1 MFRSDRDALAD
12 KLGDVQA
19 ENERLRQQNEAM
31 RHALLAQ
38 RIGGRSAAS
47 NVYRGGVVG
56 LGTGE
61 RVALAR
67 HRLEAFPVWAT
78 ALLHV
83 VTFGIVSFVRFNSMH
98 AQLPQA
104 ERDDPSVGKAV
115 GFHFI
120 PYYNYYWI
128 FWNGLRLCDRVN
140 LQCRLRGMPDGVPR
154 GLVIAAC
161 VASIIPYIQVLA
173 GPIAW
178 LFVAIAMQRTVNRIV
193 ELDARTTSE
202 RVDRVRVDAGV
213 FGARIPAPQALP
225 LPDDIAAQAEAEAE
239 AAAAVAEQRQRR

>member
-12 KLGDVQA
+12 KLDDVQA
-19 ENERLRQQNEAM
+19 ENERLRRQNEAM

-38 RIGGRSAAS
+38 RVGGQPVAS
-47 NVYRGGVVG
+47 NTYRGGVAG
-56 LGTGE
+56 LGAGE

-83 VTFGIVSFVRFNSMH
+83 VTFGIVSFIRFNAMH
-98 AQLPQA
+98 AELPQA
-104 ERDDPSVGKAV
+104 ERDDPSVGKAI
-115 GFHFI
+115 GLHFA
-120 PYYNYYWI
+120 PYFNYYWI

-161 VASIIPYIQVLA
+161 VASVIPYIQLLA
-173 GPIAW
+173 GPITW

-193 ELDARTTSE
+193 ELDARTTSA
-202 RVDRVRVDAGV
+202 RVAPVDAGAGV
-213 FGARIPAPQALP
+213 FGVRFPAVEALP
-225 LPDDIAAQAEAEAE
+225 QPDDVAVQAEAEAE

>member
-1 MFRSDRDALAD
+1 MFRSDRDALAG
-12 KLGDVQA
+12 KLDDVQA
-19 ENERLRQQNEAM
+19 ENERLRRQNEAM

-38 RIGGRSAAS
+38 RVGGQPVAS
-47 NVYRGGVVG
+47 NTYRGGVAG
-56 LGTGE
+56 LGAGE

-67 HRLEAFPVWAT
+67 HQLEAFPVWAT

-83 VTFGIVSFVRFNSMH
+83 VTFGIVSFIRFNAMH

-104 ERDDPSVGKAV
+104 ERDDPSVGKAI
-115 GFHFI
+115 GLHFA
-120 PYYNYYWI
+120 PYFNYYWI

-161 VASIIPYIQVLA
+161 VASVIPYIQLLT
-173 GPIAW
+173 GPITW

-193 ELDARTTSE
+193 ELDARPTRE
-202 RVDRVRVDAGV
+202 RVAPVDAGAGV
-213 FGARIPAPQALP
+213 FGVRFPAVQALP
-225 LPDDIAAQAEAEAE
+225 LPDDAAVQAEAEAE
-239 AAAAVAEQRQRR
+239 AAAAVAEQRRRR